1 MKSRIYNLFSK
12 SFPEFSISEDVF
24 FRLLDFDN
32 CTVIP
37 YYDEGI
43 LAGCSVVQG
52 NCIRLLCVSPDHR
65 RTGIGTSLLCD
76 SEKLIAEKG
85 FKQAILGGRDSGL
98 FIGETVPIKQP
109 EGSETFWERKGYAFD
124 DGCIEMKMPLAEF
137 DSSGLNIPA
146 CPVETV
152 FGYIEKNERNDLL
165 SAVSEVDSDWVQYF
179 TPESQVFAARLN
191 GKIAGFCMIDENAD
205 TIISNGSNNVCSI
218 GCVGVIPEMRK
229 NGIGLSMVAK
239 AAHIAK
245 CDGCTD
251 AFIHYTYLDKW
262 YGRLGFKT
270 FLRYRFSEKKL

>member
-1 MKSRIYNLFSK
+1 M
-12 SFPEFSISEDVF
+12 
-24 FRLLDFDN
+24 
-32 CTVIP
+32 
-37 YYDEGI
+37 
-43 LAGCSVVQG
+43 Q
-52 NCIRLLCVSPDHR
+52 
-65 RTGIGTSLLCD
+65 
-76 SEKLIAEKG
+76 
-85 FKQAILGGRDSGL
+85 
-98 FIGETVPIKQP
+98 
-109 EGSETFWERKGYAFD
+109 
-124 DGCIEMKMPLAEF
+124 
-137 DSSGLNIPA
+137 NIPA

-152 FGYIEKNERNDLL
+152 FGYIEKNKRNDLL
-165 SAVSEVDSDWVQYF
+165 SAVSEVDSDWAQYF

-245 CDGCTD
+245 CDACTD
-251 AFIHYTYLDKW
+251 AIINYTYLDKW